1 MKPCINCRQ
10 AISDDALFCPFCSTK
25 QKETKKKN
33 TNKPKTVI
41 NPEDFDNSVPV
52 EVKEQQNVFSEKAE
66 VKAQRVEN
74 EKKKIE
80 EEKKQVEEEKEQ
92 LVKEKEEEVE
102 RLTQLALHDELTG
115 LKNRTAF
122 ERDLKEIDNK
132 NLCCISIDANNLKK
146 INDTMGHKYGD
157 CLLKAIAEALKEIF
171 NDNAYRV
178 GGDEFIVL
186 INGEGETVINHKIE
200 AVHSLLKE
208 EEKKFEEDFEITAAI
223 GAAYSNG
230 TNSIKEIMEEADIN
244 MYKEKKAFKESNGK
258 KNLYAD
264 FEPNFDGYYD
274 DVKAEYE
281 EAVKDNKS
289 DTIKTIIKV
298 GIITV
303 IAITVWVLIFVN
315 F

>member
-1 MKPCINCRQ
+1 MKPCINCKT
-10 AISDDALFCPFCSTK
+10 AISDDALFCPFCSAK
-25 QKETKKKN
+25 QKDTKKKN
-33 TNKPKTVI
+33 EKEKKIKTVI
-41 NPEDFDNSVPV
+41 NPEEFDNTIPI

-66 VKAQRVEN
+66 EKVQRVEN

-80 EEKKQVEEEKEQ
+80 DEKKQIEEEKD
-92 LVKEKEEEVE
+92 KEVE

-122 ERDLKEIDNK
+122 EKDLKEIENK
-132 NLCCISIDANNLKK
+132 NLCCISVDANNLKK

-186 INGEGETVINHKIE
+186 VNGEGETVINHKIE

-208 EEKKFEEDFEITAAI
+208 EEKKFEEDFEITASI

-230 TNSIKEIMEEADIN
+230 TNTIKEIMEEADIN
-244 MYKEKKAFKESNGK
+244 MYKNKKSYKENKS
-258 KNLYAD
+258 KNNVAA

-289 DTIKTIIKV
+289 DLIKTIIKV
-298 GIITV
+298 GIIALGA
-303 IAITVWVLIFVN
+303 IAVWVLIFTN
-315 F
+315 I